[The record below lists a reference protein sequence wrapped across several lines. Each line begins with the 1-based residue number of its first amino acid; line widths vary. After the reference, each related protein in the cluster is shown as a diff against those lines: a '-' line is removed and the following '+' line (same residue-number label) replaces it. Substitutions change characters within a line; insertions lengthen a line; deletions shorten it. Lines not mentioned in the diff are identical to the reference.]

1 MSDVDATP
9 LSLDTARGY
18 AAARDWRGLAAWGA
32 SIGSLSQEE
41 PEVAYLY
48 ADACRRTGSLA
59 RASQLLDE
67 AEPRIRQAGDRHL
80 LLRTVNLA
88 GIVRFEAG
96 EVAEAEH
103 RFLELLEIAT
113 NEQDDEFAARA
124 CNNLGAVANLR
135 GQRERAIPYY
145 TRAIA
150 AYQRL
155 GLVRGLAQSHHN
167 LGISLRDAG
176 YDADADAHFR
186 RAIEFAGESNTDDVA
201 ALAEVERAGLRVRAG
216 DGELAAEMA
225 RRALE
230 KLEAMSDPTGA
241 AQAVRILGL
250 AARVQRQPDEA
261 GARFDEALATAI
273 AHGDVLL
280 RAEVQRDRGLL
291 LRDLGETEGAREA
304 LADSMAAFAGIG
316 AAAEAE
322 AIRVL
327 LDGLAG

>member
-1 MSDVDATP
+1 VSDVTASP
-9 LSLDTARGY
+9 LPLDTARGF
-18 AAARDWRGLAAWGA
+18 AANRDWRGLAEWGA
-32 SIGSLSQEE
+32 SVADLAAQDA
-41 PEVAYLY
+41 EVAYLY
-48 ADACRRTGSLA
+48 ADALRHTGDAAAAA
-59 RASQLLDE
+59 RVLDE
-67 AEPRIRQAGDRHL
+67 VEPRIRQSGDRHL
-80 LLRTVNLA
+80 LRRTVNLA

-96 EVAEAEH
+96 QVAEAEQ
-103 RFLELLEIAT
+103 RFLELLEIAS
-113 NEQDDEFAARA
+113 NENDDEFAARA

-186 RAIEFAGESNTDDVA
+186 RAIDFGGESNTEEVI
-201 ALAEVERAGLRVRAG
+201 ALAEVERASLRVRAG
-216 DGELAAEMA
+216 DAELAAEMA
-225 RRALE
+225 RRAQE
-230 KLEAMSDPTGA
+230 RFERIADPTGA
-241 AQAVRILGL
+241 AHAVRVLGL
-250 AARVQRQPDEA
+250 AARAAGQLDEA
-261 GARFDEALATAI
+261 SDRFDEALQAAV
-273 AHGDVLL
+273 AHSDVLL

-291 LRDLGETEGAREA
+291 LRDGGDVAAAREA
-304 LADSMAAFAGIG
+304 LGDSMEHFSEIG

-327 LDGLAG
+327 LDELEG